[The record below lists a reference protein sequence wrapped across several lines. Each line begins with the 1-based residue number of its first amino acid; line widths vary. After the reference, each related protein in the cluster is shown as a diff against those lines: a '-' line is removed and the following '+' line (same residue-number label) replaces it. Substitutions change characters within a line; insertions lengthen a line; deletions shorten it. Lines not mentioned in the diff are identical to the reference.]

1 MSCGDDPVVVAP
13 VGELDITRL
22 DEVDAMLE
30 SAPPEG
36 RLIVDL
42 SAVQFVDSVTLSRF
56 VRALR
61 RHEVAGG
68 RLVLADA
75 RGAVRRVLAI
85 TKLDAVLPYLDDLD
99 AAQDYLRQIHPRR

>member
-1 MSCGDDPVVVAP
+1 MNVDPTVVVAAP

-22 DEVDAMLE
+22 DEVDAMLA
-30 SAPPEG
+30 SAPLDG

-61 RHEVAGG
+61 RREVAGG
-68 RLVLADA
+68 RLVLAGA
-75 RGAVRRVLAI
+75 HGAVRRVLSI
-85 TKLDAVLPYLDDLD
+85 TRLDAVLPYEDDVEL
-99 AAQDYLRQIHPRR
+99 ARAYLRALD